1 MQHLTILMATYNG
14 GKFIEAQLDSLL
26 AQSFA
31 GWRLWIRD
39 DGSSDDTVEIIR
51 RFVAQDERVQLLPAD
66 GTRRGAAMSFSH
78 LMARFAEESEY
89 TMFCDQD
96 DVWQPDK
103 IAVTL
108 AKMREME
115 ARCGAQTPILVHTNL
130 SVADCDLNLLPPT
143 FWHYQGL
150 NPEIRSLN
158 RLLVQNNVTG
168 CTVMTNRALA
178 KLAGHLPPQAIMHD
192 WWLALV
198 AAAFGE
204 IGYVARAT
212 MLYRQHG
219 GNDTGA
225 KRYGIAQV
233 LHHMKR
239 GVAPMSASLLKTQ
252 RQAGALLERHAAALA
267 PAQRLLLETYAGLA
281 HNNFFMRRWLVCRLG
296 TFMNGLLRNLGMMV
310 AL

>member
-1 MQHLTILMATYNG
+1 MPHLTILMATYNG
-14 GKFIEAQLDSLL
+14 GKFIEAQLDSLR
-26 AQSFA
+26 AQTFA
-31 GWRLWIRD
+31 GWRLWVRD
-39 DGSSDDTVEIIR
+39 DGSSDDTVEIVR
-51 RFVAQDERVQLLPAD
+51 RYAAQDQRVQLLPPD
-66 GTRRGAAMSFSH
+66 GMRLGAAMSFSS
-78 LMARFAEESEY
+78 LMARFAGESDY

-103 IAVTL
+103 IAITL
-108 AKMREME
+108 AKMHEME
-115 ARCGAQTPILVHTNL
+115 ARFGAEKPILVHTNL
-130 SVADCDLNLLPPT
+130 SVADSDLKLLPPS

-150 NPEIRSLN
+150 NPAIKSLN

-178 KLAGHLPPQAIMHD
+178 NLAGHLPPRAIMHD

-212 MLYRQHG
+212 ILYRQHG

-252 RQAGALLERHAAALA
+252 RQAGALLERYAAVLD
-267 PAQRLLLETYAGLA
+267 PAQRLLLETYAGLSE
-281 HNNFFMRRWLVCRLG
+281 NNFFMRRWRVCRLG
-296 TFMNGLLRNLGMMV
+296 MFMNGFLRNLGMMV